1 MSEPFGLDDLRVLS
15 RYETAGQGAYRTIH
29 ARLEQIL
36 TSTLSTVPGASSL
49 DRCLTLGFNPA
60 SGVRGNRPK
69 DLWCAVFPREAAA
82 YMPQV
87 YVIVSHR
94 GVELGYGA
102 AIHPTDFS
110 NQTFKSKLRLIA
122 PSIFDALP
130 DPASEAAQRLS
141 AEIARQGNWYFR
153 RKARLTPKENEFNG
167 LPELLAFLKSTEG
180 KAWGSGTIARY
191 WLPHDL
197 SSDVNLAEE
206 FVNATTLF
214 QPLMVQ
220 VQQPSFPS
228 TQAPSE
234 LSALIVPT
242 NAPAGGSI
250 RDDLES
256 FMAMYPDCRLRP
268 FGTNQE
274 LWGVLSSVRRRL
286 HALSSIAHRPTVRVS
301 WSVGQG
307 NWARVPWIAVL
318 DERMTDTTQRG
329 VYVVLL
335 FREDM
340 SGVYLTLNQGVTE
353 PKKTHGGTSGLQLLR
368 ENAAAL
374 RERCRELAR
383 FDFRLNGEI
392 DLRTE
397 GTLGRDYEAA
407 TIAYKLYERGAVP
420 LDDEIARDL
429 DALLTAYEKEVVA
442 STEQT
447 TITADGDARPIP
459 PAPPYVMEDALREL
473 FLEETEIEDLLTLWR
488 AKKNLILQGPPGV
501 GKTFVARRLAFLV
514 MGHRDQARM
523 RMVQFHQA
531 YTYEDF
537 IQGYRP
543 SENGGFIRR
552 DGAFFDFAK
561 LAEAD
566 LDRPYVFIID
576 EINRGNLSKILGE
589 LMMLLEP
596 DKRGPEYGIPLA
608 YSRPDEAPFSVPKNL
623 FVLGLM
629 NTADRSLAMVDYAL
643 RRRFVFHM
651 LEPQFG
657 GDKFRSYLVQRGASP
672 QLLTSR

>member
-1 MSEPFGLDDLRVLS
+1 M
-15 RYETAGQGAYRTIH
+15 
-29 ARLEQIL
+29 
-36 TSTLSTVPGASSL
+36 
-49 DRCLTLGFNPA
+49 
-60 SGVRGNRPK
+60 
-69 DLWCAVFPREAAA
+69 
-82 YMPQV
+82 
-87 YVIVSHR
+87 
-94 GVELGYGA
+94 
-102 AIHPTDFS
+102 
-110 NQTFKSKLRLIA
+110 
-122 PSIFDALP
+122 
-130 DPASEAAQRLS
+130 
-141 AEIARQGNWYFR
+141 
-153 RKARLTPKENEFNG
+153 
-167 LPELLAFLKSTEG
+167 
-180 KAWGSGTIARY
+180 
-191 WLPHDL
+191 
-197 SSDVNLAEE
+197 
-206 FVNATTLF
+206 
-214 QPLMVQ
+214 
-220 VQQPSFPS
+220 
-228 TQAPSE
+228 
-234 LSALIVPT
+234 
-242 NAPAGGSI
+242 
-250 RDDLES
+250 
-256 FMAMYPDCRLRP
+256 
-268 FGTNQE
+268 
-274 LWGVLSSVRRRL
+274 
-286 HALSSIAHRPTVRVS
+286 
-301 WSVGQG
+301 
-307 NWARVPWIAVL
+307 
-318 DERMTDTTQRG
+318 
-329 VYVVLL
+329 
-335 FREDM
+335 
-340 SGVYLTLNQGVTE
+340 
-353 PKKTHGGTSGLQLLR
+353 
-368 ENAAAL
+368 
-374 RERCRELAR
+374 
-383 FDFRLNGEI
+383 NGEI

-657 GDKFRSYLVQRGASP
+657 GDKFRSHLVQRGASP
-672 QLLTSR
+672 QLIDLIIDRLTALNTEIAMDRVRLGPGYQIGHSFFSPADEVQALDAAWYRRIIRYEISPLLREYWSEDADKAEAWTNTLCEGIG